1 LSGEIYAIACAV
13 LWATS
18 STLLKSQTG
27 KVNIVWLNA
36 LRTMPAL
43 AIYWILVL
51 ATGRIGTLAALP
63 LRAWAFLICSSVVGL
78 VIGDLLYLQS
88 MKLIGLSRA
97 MPLST
102 TYPFFTMLLAWLF
115 LREPLDWTIAA
126 GATLIALGAYMLA
139 VSRPSVA
146 VEAVQGTARANLA
159 GIVLAFLAAICWSSS
174 TVMLRVGLEQADAI
188 IANAVRML
196 VLVVVLLL
204 IIVQQG
210 ELGLVKGYSLRTWGV
225 ASLAG
230 LIGTGLGTYAFANAI
245 QLAGAA
251 KTSILTA
258 AMPLFG
264 VPLSLLLGEKPSS
277 RTLMGTALTVAGV
290 WLTIA

>member
-27 KVNIVWLNA
+27 KVSIVWLNA

-43 AIYWILVL
+43 AIYWALLL
-51 ATGRIGTLAALP
+51 ATGRIGDLAALP

-126 GATLIALGAYMLA
+126 GAVLIALGAYLLA
-139 VSRPSVA
+139 VSGS
-146 VEAVQGTARANLA
+146 TATEVIQRSSKANLA
-159 GIVLAFLAAICWSSS
+159 GIALAFVAAICWSCS

-196 VLVVVLLL
+196 VLVIVLLV

-210 ELGLVKGYSLRTWGV
+210 ELGSVRGYSLRTWSV
-225 ASLAG
+225 TFLAG
-230 LIGTGLGTYAFANAI
+230 LVGTGLGTYAFANAI
-245 QLAGAA
+245 RLAGAA

-277 RTLMGTALTVAGV
+277 RTLLGTALTVAGV